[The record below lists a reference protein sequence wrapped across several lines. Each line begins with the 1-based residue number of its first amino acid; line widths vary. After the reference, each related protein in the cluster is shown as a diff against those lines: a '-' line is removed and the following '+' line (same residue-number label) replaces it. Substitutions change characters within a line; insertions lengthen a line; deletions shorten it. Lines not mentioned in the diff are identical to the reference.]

1 MKEAYYEGK
10 LVTLYNSDCR
20 NMSELA
26 DESVHC
32 AVTSPPYFGLR
43 KYEGNQVLVWGGN
56 PECEHEWGQTIPHP
70 ASKSGPHGPNSVI
83 GAKKP
88 QHEARKQTSL
98 GNFCQKCGAWKGA
111 LGLEPTPELY
121 VEHTVEILREVR
133 RVLRKDGVVFWNC
146 GDSYFASGGAHKPE
160 HANPG
165 LSKSAQRGGVPHSNL
180 DEIDETDAMTQCDP
194 SDAWTAGF
202 FDGEGNIAIT
212 KNAGRSAGKLRITAA
227 QVDKLPIER
236 LQYLFGGSIRMAPSK
251 RENWRAFWVWE
262 CSAKKAVDALKRME
276 PFLLV
281 KKRQAE
287 LAYQFQSTVGTNDGG
302 KPRLTQELI
311 AERERI
317 KQAISDCNHSIP
329 DEQLELKSKDLCL
342 IPSRVALA
350 LQSDGWWVRSVII
363 WHKPNPMPESVNG
376 WRWEKHRIKVKN
388 SNQDPNKSNIQ
399 GDSRH
404 NPELAAEWID
414 CPGCEKCNPNDGLVL
429 RKGSWRPTNSYEHIL
444 MLTKSASYY
453 CDADAVREES
463 QLKSNSFGSNQRD
476 TAIGHGLGSGNSGI
490 NAAKARARETGGFQ
504 YRNLRDVWTFP
515 TTPFPGAHFAVFPE
529 KLPKL
534 CIKAATSEKGCC
546 PKCGAPWA
554 RVISKHIEGELE
566 DRPYC
571 GKGQLRSNGTEGGQ
585 GTQHSSLGQQDK
597 ITRNTISWKP
607 TCTCGCSETIP
618 CTVLDPFAGASTTL
632 LVARKLNRQSIGYE
646 LSSDYCKLG
655 KARLKNYMPLW
666 EGVK

>member
-20 NMSELA
+20 DMSELSN
-26 DESVHC
+26 ESVHC

-121 VEHTVEILREVR
+121 VEHTVEILREIR

-194 SDAWTAGF
+194 SDAWAAGF

-350 LQSDGWWVRSVII
+350 AQSDGWWIRSDII
-363 WHKPNPMPESVNG
+363 WNKPNPMPESV
-376 WRWEKHRIKVKN
+376 R
-388 SNQDPNKSNIQ
+388 D
-399 GDSRH
+399 
-404 NPELAAEWID
+404 
-414 CPGCEKCNPNDGLVL
+414 
-429 RKGSWRPTNSYEHIL
+429 RPTNAYEHIL
-444 MLTKSASYY
+444 MLTKSKKYY
-453 CDADAVREES
+453 WDIEAVREES

-607 TCTCGCSETIP
+607 TCTCGCSEAIP

-632 LVARKLNRQSIGYE
+632 LVAQKLNRKAIGYE